1 MKKKWITFGVFIIS
15 VGTFY
20 CVEQQQS
27 TELSSLAL
35 ENIEALAQDEQGGED
50 RGCLV
55 LYCGTCTWIS
65 GTKTT
70 FSGISYC

>member
-27 TELSSLAL
+27 SELSSLVL
-35 ENIEALAQDEQGGED
+35 ENIEELAQDE
-50 RGCLV
+50 
-55 LYCGTCTWIS
+55 
-65 GTKTT
+65 
-70 FSGISYC
+70 